1 MVDREKGEK
10 MELQKCEYLENEKS
24 FSVEIKR
31 VFHNYLRAII
41 WQKNEK
47 IAETSFKH
55 LIIHFRFVGTSGTKM
70 GSVLK
75 NLNHSLTVTKT
86 L

>member
-41 WQKNEK
+41 WQKMKN
-47 IAETSFKH
+47 
-55 LIIHFRFVGTSGTKM
+55 SGDK
-70 GSVLK
+70 L
-75 NLNHSLTVTKT
+75 
-86 L
+86 